1 MIEVHVDF
9 GYCNNLP
16 VYLTVSYPGSS
27 NSNYSWVPLDK
38 IAHIEIFNGNELNIS
53 LVNNDLVKI
62 SDDKNGSKEFYLNG
76 IEMEFYRFC
85 MDIITNIQSLKV
97 WQCGIGC
104 FNPVN

>member
-16 VYLTVSYPGSS
+16 VYLTVSSPSDY
-27 NSNYSWVPLDK
+27 YWVPLDK
-38 IAHIEIFNGNELNIS
+38 IVHIDILQGNELKIS
-53 LVNNDLVKI
+53 LVNNDLVQI
-62 SDDKNGSKEFYLNG
+62 SDDKDVSKKFYLNG
-76 IEMEFYRFC
+76 VEMEFYPFC
-85 MDIITNIQSLKV
+85 MDIITNVQSLKV